1 MTATLFL
8 LSIVA
13 WMLSL
18 LAAIA
23 ARALVDF
30 SRSELERR
38 CRIEDR
44 DALLGEI
51 IREHDRVALAAWS
64 LEVVVAVLALL
75 TGAAA
80 TFTTAYFQS
89 LALPAALAL
98 EVLGI
103 GILVLVLLVWIPR
116 TVGQHWPEAF
126 LLATWSFW
134 RSMAW
139 LLSPLVAAAEI
150 FDRVLVRLVQG
161 HAAPPEDDT
170 FEEEI
175 RTIVSEGHREGLLE
189 EDAREMIEGVI
200 ELGSVQVSDI
210 MTPRTDMV
218 AVSVHGTLREA
229 ALQVV
234 EEGHSRLPVYDKT
247 RDDIVGVIYAKDLL
261 EEVMKA
267 NDEDPQAIRR
277 IMRPPVFIPEAKPV
291 RALLQEF
298 QQSRNHM
305 ALVMDEFGGVS
316 GLVTIEDVLEEIVGE
331 ITDEHDDEEAEPIRR
346 LNAHTAEVL
355 GRTRVEEV
363 NEALGIELD
372 PEHGFDTIGGA
383 IFAEF
388 GHLPQKGETLTW
400 NNVRVTVL
408 DVSRRRVERVR
419 IEILNEAEHE
429 PA

>member
-1 MTATLFL
+1 MTITLFL
-8 LSIVA
+8 LSVA
-13 WMLSL
+13 AWSICLM
-18 LAAIA
+18 AAIA

-38 CRIEDR
+38 CRTEDR
-44 DALLGEI
+44 DTLLGEI

-64 LEVVVAVLALL
+64 LEVVTAAFALL
-75 TGAAA
+75 SGAAA
-80 TFTTAYFQS
+80 TFRTEYFQA
-89 LALPAALAL
+89 LQLPAALAL
-98 EVLGI
+98 EAFGI
-103 GILVLVLLVWIPR
+103 SVLVLLLLVWVPR
-116 TVGQHWPEAF
+116 TVGQNWPEAF
-126 LLATWSFW
+126 LLATWNVW
-134 RSMAW
+134 RRVAW
-139 LLSPLVAAAEI
+139 WLSPLVLLAEF

-161 HAAPPEDDT
+161 QLPPPEDDT

-218 AVSVHGTLREA
+218 AVSVNATLREA
-229 ALQVV
+229 AMQVV
-234 EEGHSRLPVYDKT
+234 DEGHSRLPVYEKT
-247 RDDIVGVIYAKDLL
+247 RDDVVGVIYAKDLL
-261 EEVMKA
+261 EEVMRSQQ
-267 NDEDPQAIRR
+267 EDREAIRR
-277 IMRPPVFIPEAKPV
+277 IMRPAVFIPESKPV

-305 ALVMDEFGGVS
+305 ALVMDEFGGIS

-331 ITDEHDDEEAEPIRR
+331 ITDEHDDEAAEPIRR
-346 LNAHTAEVL
+346 LNDHTAEVL
-355 GRTRVEEV
+355 GRTRVDEV
-363 NEALGIELD
+363 NETLGIELD

-388 GHLPQKGETLTW
+388 GHLPQKGESLTW

-419 IEILNEAEHE
+419 IEILDEAEHE